1 MYGWMEAS
9 CSFGSHP
16 SGINKAVMNPHAMN
30 APMLGITM
38 ADKNFPKRCTP
49 LFIFF
54 LLYP

>member
-1 MYGWMEAS
+1 MEAS

-16 SGINKAVMNPHAMN
+16 SGMNKAVMNPHAIN

-49 LFIFF
+49 LFIFI
-54 LLYP
+54 LLILD